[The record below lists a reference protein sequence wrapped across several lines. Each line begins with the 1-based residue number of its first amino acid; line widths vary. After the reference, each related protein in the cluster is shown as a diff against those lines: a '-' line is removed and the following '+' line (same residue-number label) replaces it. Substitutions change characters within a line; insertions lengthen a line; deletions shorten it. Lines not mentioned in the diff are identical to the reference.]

1 MSEPS
6 HSKFNRVLCIVL
18 SVLLFMTVAE
28 IPESFAAAANIED
41 EAVPMAVSAGSD
53 NGNGAEDGRSSA
65 GEGFLVDA
73 EEASLAAEER
83 STDIDELGYIPGEVI
98 VVYEDEAT
106 DAEKQAVIDVV
117 EGEGSGVEATFE
129 SGTTVP
135 VEISD
140 DVTVE
145 TAVEMVKQ
153 DPAVKYALPNYT
165 VSIWD
170 EPSVVAQGAVAA
182 KLDDRQTRQWYLDYV
197 KAPAAWEAI
206 ATNGSTVA
214 PVKVAVIDTG
224 VSLSHSDLAN
234 VVDRGQSVEVVHG
247 EEKDLASWT
256 TKPLRGDGYVNGSAA
271 VKILAGV

>member
-18 SVLLFMTVAE
+18 SVLLLMTVAE
-28 IPESFAAAANIED
+28 IPESLATADNIED
-41 EAVPMAVSAGSD
+41 EAVPMAVSADSD
-53 NGNGAEDGRSSA
+53 NGNGAEDERPSA
-65 GEGFLVDA
+65 GEDFLVDA

-98 VVYEDEAT
+98 VVYEDVAT
-106 DAEKQAVIDVV
+106 DAEKQAAIDVV
-117 EGEGSGVEATFE
+117 EGEGSGVEVTFE

-165 VSIWD
+165 VSTWMSRRWSRK
-170 EPSVVAQGAVAA
+170 ELLLPS
-182 KLDDRQTRQWYLDYV
+182 
-197 KAPAAWEAI
+197 
-206 ATNGSTVA
+206 
-214 PVKVAVIDTG
+214 
-224 VSLSHSDLAN
+224 
-234 VVDRGQSVEVVHG
+234 
-247 EEKDLASWT
+247 
-256 TKPLRGDGYVNGSAA
+256 
-271 VKILAGV
+271 